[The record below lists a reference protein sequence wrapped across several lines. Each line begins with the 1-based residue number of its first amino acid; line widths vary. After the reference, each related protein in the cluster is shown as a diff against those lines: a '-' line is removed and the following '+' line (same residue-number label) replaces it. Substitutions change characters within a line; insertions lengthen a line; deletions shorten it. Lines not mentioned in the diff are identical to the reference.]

1 MAELEQVV
9 SYGFTNANGEFVL
22 RTAKVTALKD
32 EAGVVDLEV
41 DTLEE
46 DGTTNPL
53 LVTNVNFNG
62 DNIPKE
68 RTYQLKKK

>member
-1 MAELEQVV
+1 MAELGQLV

-32 EAGVVDLEV
+32 EAGVVDLAV
-41 DTLEE
+41 DVLEE
-46 DGTTNPL
+46 DGLASPF